1 MDVSF
6 SLSLCLSLFFFFF
19 ICMHHCPVLHYCL
32 PTNPTSNIFKDGL
45 IVEWNK
51 NNLKDNK
58 KQIGEKKELLGSKA
72 LTWYYKLCTLSS
84 LALTSSCI
92 KLGSFS
98 SQTKLKK
105 KKKKGFC
112 VYVGTC
118 FRGKKIRT
126 LWANWLCNGSTRV
139 YYSEQHSIKCGP
151 YEQRVMLANHPGGF
165 FFCVWVVSICQLS
178 VPVRDI
184 QSCHF
189 LSASICEAFCS
200 CYTTH
205 TVLIEG
211 QQGVL
216 EKILL
221 GRVKRGREMSGPL

>member
-1 MDVSF
+1 MLVRVS
-6 SLSLCLSLFFFFF
+6 
-19 ICMHHCPVLHYCL
+19 
-32 PTNPTSNIFKDGL
+32 
-45 IVEWNK
+45 
-51 NNLKDNK
+51 
-58 KQIGEKKELLGSKA
+58 GEKNQDTVSK
-72 LTWYYKLCTLSS
+72 
-84 LALTSSCI
+84 LALQWIDKGLLFWAALNQMWPLWTESNVGESSWG
-92 KLGSFS
+92 L
-98 SQTKLKK
+98 
-105 KKKKGFC
+105 
-112 VYVGTC
+112 
-118 FRGKKIRT
+118 
-126 LWANWLCNGSTRV
+126 
-139 YYSEQHSIKCGP
+139 
-151 YEQRVMLANHPGGF
+151 

-221 GRVKRGREMSGPL
+221 GRVKRGKEMSGPLLENSLDPSKNFNFPLKILFFSEY

>member
-6 SLSLCLSLFFFFF
+6 SLSLCLSLFFIFFF

-105 KKKKGFC
+105 KKKKASVCMLVRVSGEKKSGHCEQTGSAMDRQGF
-112 VYVGTC
+112 
-118 FRGKKIRT
+118 II
-126 LWANWLCNGSTRV
+126 LSST
-139 YYSEQHSIKCGP
+139 
-151 YEQRVMLANHPGGF
+151 
-165 FFCVWVVSICQLS
+165 
-178 VPVRDI
+178 
-184 QSCHF
+184 QSNV
-189 LSASICEAFCS
+189 APMN
-200 CYTTH
+200 
-205 TVLIEG
+205 
-211 QQGVL
+211 
-216 EKILL
+216 
-221 GRVKRGREMSGPL
+221 RE